1 MLDKI
6 KEIEFEANQKIE
18 KAKSSGSIE
27 EIRVEFLGKK
37 GKIVDV
43 LKNLKSVEESKRKE
57 VAMLANKLKVE
68 IESKIES
75 KKEKLKEKEYEDKI
89 NNVKK
94 VDLTL
99 PTDLNIGSLHPITI
113 VQKELEEIFQSMG
126 FTVEDGKTFDLTDP
140 WDNARWEAIRNCPM
154 IADFRGQRDA
164 KGNLIIDGDSKR
176 YGRAELYIE
185 RPGVE
190 VQKKISKRQ
199 KIHDAESYIFDDPKG
214 AEGRLKVA
222 RILGKHMSH
231 ASDSDI
237 KDYLLEIASRDPDK
251 IIKLYTG
258 EDLELRILFLE
269 ARDQGIIR
277 SVSGI
282 YTYGEGIS
290 LGGTI
295 DVAISWMRDPRNKK
309 LLESIKRD
317 TYPDLEVNNPKALE
331 KLNNEN
337 K

>member
-1 MLDKI
+1 M
-6 KEIEFEANQKIE
+6 
-18 KAKSSGSIE
+18 
-27 EIRVEFLGKK
+27 
-37 GKIVDV
+37 
-43 LKNLKSVEESKRKE
+43 EESKIVLRS
-57 VAMLANKLKVE
+57 VFGKVGMKYY
-68 IESKIES
+68 IQPCK
-75 KKEKLKEKEYEDKI
+75 DK
-89 NNVKK
+89 NGNWPECVKQVDSFGNMIVSDTERNSGKPFIK
-94 VDLTL
+94 VTE
-99 PTDLNIGSLHPITI
+99 TFI
-113 VQKELEEIFQSMG
+113 
-126 FTVEDGKTFDLTDP
+126 VEDGKTFDLTDP

-185 RPGVE
+185 RPGLE
-190 VQKKISKRQ
+190 VAKKVNKRQ
-199 KIHDAESYIFDDPKG
+199 KIHDAESYIFDDPRG

-258 EDLELRILFLE
+258 EDLELRTLFLD
-269 ARDQGIIR
+269 ARDKGVIR

-282 YTYGEGIS
+282 YVYGDGIS

-295 DVAISWMRDPRNKK
+295 DVVISWMRDPRNKK

-317 TYPDLEVNNPKALE
+317 TYPDLEVTNPEALK
-331 KLNNEN
+331 KLNKES

>member
-1 MLDKI
+1 M
-6 KEIEFEANQKIE
+6 
-18 KAKSSGSIE
+18 
-27 EIRVEFLGKK
+27 
-37 GKIVDV
+37 
-43 LKNLKSVEESKRKE
+43 EESKIVLRS
-57 VAMLANKLKVE
+57 VFGKVGMKYY
-68 IESKIES
+68 IQPSR
-75 KKEKLKEKEYEDKI
+75 DK
-89 NNVKK
+89 NGNWPECVKQVDSFGNMIVSDAERNSGKPFIK
-94 VDLTL
+94 VTE
-99 PTDLNIGSLHPITI
+99 TFTI
-113 VQKELEEIFQSMG
+113 
-126 FTVEDGKTFDLTDP
+126 EDGKTFDLTDP
-140 WDNARWEAIRNCPM
+140 WDQARWEAIKNCPM
-154 IADFRGQRDA
+154 IADFRGQRYA
-164 KGNLIIDGDSKR
+164 KGNLIIDGDAKR

-190 VQKKISKRQ
+190 TAKKVSKRQ

-258 EDLELRILFLE
+258 EDLELRTLFLD
-269 ARDQGIIR
+269 ARDKGVIR

-282 YTYGEGIS
+282 YVYGDGIS

-295 DVAISWMRDPRNKK
+295 DVVISWMRDPRNKK
-309 LLESIKRD
+309 MLESIKRD
-317 TYPDLEVNNPKALE
+317 TYPELEVTNPEALK
-331 KLNNEN
+331 KLNKES

>member
-1 MLDKI
+1 M
-6 KEIEFEANQKIE
+6 
-18 KAKSSGSIE
+18 
-27 EIRVEFLGKK
+27 
-37 GKIVDV
+37 
-43 LKNLKSVEESKRKE
+43 EESKIVLRS
-57 VAMLANKLKVE
+57 VFGKVGMKYY
-68 IESKIES
+68 IQPCR
-75 KKEKLKEKEYEDKI
+75 DK
-89 NNVKK
+89 NGNWPECVKQVDSFGNMIVSDAERNSGQPFIK
-94 VDLTL
+94 VTE
-99 PTDLNIGSLHPITI
+99 T
-113 VQKELEEIFQSMG
+113 

-140 WDNARWEAIRNCPM
+140 WDKARWEAIRNCPM

-258 EDLELRILFLE
+258 EDLELRTLFLD
-269 ARDQGIIR
+269 ARDKGVIR

-282 YTYGEGIS
+282 YVYGDGIS

-295 DVAISWMRDPRNKK
+295 DVVISWMRDPRNKK

-317 TYPDLEVNNPKALE
+317 TYPELEVTNPEALK
-331 KLNNEN
+331 KLNKES

>member
-1 MLDKI
+1 M
-6 KEIEFEANQKIE
+6 
-18 KAKSSGSIE
+18 
-27 EIRVEFLGKK
+27 
-37 GKIVDV
+37 
-43 LKNLKSVEESKRKE
+43 EESKIVLRR
-57 VAMLANKLKVE
+57 VFGKVGMKYY
-68 IESKIES
+68 IQPSR
-75 KKEKLKEKEYEDKI
+75 DK
-89 NNVKK
+89 NGNWPECVKQVDSFGNMIVSDAERNSGKPFIK
-94 VDLTL
+94 VTE
-99 PTDLNIGSLHPITI
+99 TFTI
-113 VQKELEEIFQSMG
+113 
-126 FTVEDGKTFDLTDP
+126 EDGKTFDLTDP
-140 WDNARWEAIRNCPM
+140 WDQARWEAIKNCPM

-164 KGNLIIDGDSKR
+164 KGNLIIDGDAKR

-190 VQKKISKRQ
+190 TAKKVSKRQ

-258 EDLELRILFLE
+258 EDLELRTLFLD
-269 ARDQGIIR
+269 ARDKGVIR

-282 YTYGEGIS
+282 YVYGDGIS

-295 DVAISWMRDPRNKK
+295 DVVISWMRDPRNKK
-309 LLESIKRD
+309 MLESIKRD
-317 TYPDLEVNNPKALE
+317 TYPELEVTNPEALK
-331 KLNNEN
+331 KLNKES

>member
-1 MLDKI
+1 MKYYIQPSRDKNGNWPECVKQVDSFGNMIVSDAERNSGKPFI
-6 KEIEFEANQKIE
+6 KVTETF
-18 KAKSSGSIE
+18 
-27 EIRVEFLGKK
+27 
-37 GKIVDV
+37 
-43 LKNLKSVEESKRKE
+43 
-57 VAMLANKLKVE
+57 
-68 IESKIES
+68 
-75 KKEKLKEKEYEDKI
+75 
-89 NNVKK
+89 
-94 VDLTL
+94 
-99 PTDLNIGSLHPITI
+99 TI
-113 VQKELEEIFQSMG
+113 
-126 FTVEDGKTFDLTDP
+126 EDGKTFDLTDP
-140 WDNARWEAIRNCPM
+140 WDQARWEAIKNCPM

-164 KGNLIIDGDSKR
+164 KGNLIIDGDAKR

-185 RPGVE
+185 RPGAE
-190 VQKKISKRQ
+190 TAKKVSKRQ

-258 EDLELRILFLE
+258 EDLELRTLFLD
-269 ARDQGIIR
+269 ARDKGVIR

-282 YTYGEGIS
+282 YVYGDGIS

-295 DVAISWMRDPRNKK
+295 DVVISWMRDPRNKK
-309 LLESIKRD
+309 MLESIKRD
-317 TYPDLEVNNPKALE
+317 TYPELEVTNPEALK
-331 KLNNEN
+331 KLNKES

>member
-1 MLDKI
+1 M
-6 KEIEFEANQKIE
+6 
-18 KAKSSGSIE
+18 
-27 EIRVEFLGKK
+27 
-37 GKIVDV
+37 
-43 LKNLKSVEESKRKE
+43 EESKIVLRS
-57 VAMLANKLKVE
+57 VFGKVGMKYY
-68 IESKIES
+68 IQPSR
-75 KKEKLKEKEYEDKI
+75 DK
-89 NNVKK
+89 NGNWPECVKQVDSFGNMIVSDAERNSGKPFIK
-94 VDLTL
+94 VTE
-99 PTDLNIGSLHPITI
+99 TFTI
-113 VQKELEEIFQSMG
+113 
-126 FTVEDGKTFDLTDP
+126 EDGKTFDLTDP
-140 WDNARWEAIRNCPM
+140 WDQARWEAIKNCPM

-164 KGNLIIDGDSKR
+164 KGNLIIDGDAKR

-190 VQKKISKRQ
+190 TAKKVSKRQ

-258 EDLELRILFLE
+258 EDLELRTLFLD
-269 ARDQGIIR
+269 ARDKGVIR

-282 YTYGEGIS
+282 YVYGDGIS

-295 DVAISWMRDPRNKK
+295 DVVISWMRDPRNKK

-317 TYPDLEVNNPKALE
+317 TYPDLEVSNPKALE
-331 KLNNEN
+331 KLNKEN

>member
-1 MLDKI
+1 M
-6 KEIEFEANQKIE
+6 
-18 KAKSSGSIE
+18 
-27 EIRVEFLGKK
+27 
-37 GKIVDV
+37 
-43 LKNLKSVEESKRKE
+43 EESKIVLRS
-57 VAMLANKLKVE
+57 VFGKVGMKYY
-68 IESKIES
+68 IQPSR
-75 KKEKLKEKEYEDKI
+75 DK
-89 NNVKK
+89 NGNWPECVKQVDSFGNMIVSDAERNSGKPFIK
-94 VDLTL
+94 VTE
-99 PTDLNIGSLHPITI
+99 TFTI
-113 VQKELEEIFQSMG
+113 
-126 FTVEDGKTFDLTDP
+126 EDGKTFDLTDP
-140 WDNARWEAIRNCPM
+140 WDQARWEAIKNCPM

-164 KGNLIIDGDSKR
+164 KGNLIIDGDAKR

-258 EDLELRILFLE
+258 EDLELRTLFLD
-269 ARDQGIIR
+269 ARDKGVIR

-282 YTYGEGIS
+282 YVYGDGIS

-295 DVAISWMRDPRNKK
+295 DVVISWMRDPRNKK
-309 LLESIKRD
+309 MLESIKRD
-317 TYPDLEVNNPKALE
+317 TYPELEVTNPEALK
-331 KLNNEN
+331 KLNKES

>member
-1 MLDKI
+1 M
-6 KEIEFEANQKIE
+6 
-18 KAKSSGSIE
+18 
-27 EIRVEFLGKK
+27 
-37 GKIVDV
+37 
-43 LKNLKSVEESKRKE
+43 EESKIVLRS
-57 VAMLANKLKVE
+57 VFGKVGMKYY
-68 IESKIES
+68 IQPCR
-75 KKEKLKEKEYEDKI
+75 DK
-89 NNVKK
+89 NGNWPECVKQVDSFGNMIVSDAERNSGKPFIK
-94 VDLTL
+94 VTE
-99 PTDLNIGSLHPITI
+99 T
-113 VQKELEEIFQSMG
+113 

-140 WDNARWEAIRNCPM
+140 WDKARWEAIRNCPM

-258 EDLELRILFLE
+258 EDLELRTLFLD
-269 ARDQGIIR
+269 ARDKGVIR

-282 YTYGEGIS
+282 YIYGDGIS

-295 DVAISWMRDPRNKK
+295 DVVISWMRDPRNKK

-317 TYPDLEVNNPKALE
+317 TYPDLEVSNPKALE
-331 KLNNEN
+331 KLNKEN
-337 K
+337 KE

>member
-1 MLDKI
+1 M
-6 KEIEFEANQKIE
+6 
-18 KAKSSGSIE
+18 
-27 EIRVEFLGKK
+27 
-37 GKIVDV
+37 
-43 LKNLKSVEESKRKE
+43 EESKIVLRS
-57 VAMLANKLKVE
+57 VFGKVGMKYY
-68 IESKIES
+68 IQPCR
-75 KKEKLKEKEYEDKI
+75 DK
-89 NNVKK
+89 NGNWPECVKQVDSFGNMIVSDAERNSGQPFIK
-94 VDLTL
+94 VTE
-99 PTDLNIGSLHPITI
+99 TFTI
-113 VQKELEEIFQSMG
+113 
-126 FTVEDGKTFDLTDP
+126 EDGKTFDLTDP
-140 WDNARWEAIRNCPM
+140 WDKARWEAIRNCPM

-199 KIHDAESYIFDDPKG
+199 KIHDAESYIFDDPNG

-258 EDLELRILFLE
+258 EDLELRTLFLD
-269 ARDQGIIR
+269 ARDKGVIR

-282 YTYGEGIS
+282 YVYGDGIS

-295 DVAISWMRDPRNKK
+295 DVVISWMRDPRNKK

-317 TYPDLEVNNPKALE
+317 TYPDLEVSNPKALE
-331 KLNNEN
+331 KLNKEN

>member
-1 MLDKI
+1 M
-6 KEIEFEANQKIE
+6 
-18 KAKSSGSIE
+18 
-27 EIRVEFLGKK
+27 
-37 GKIVDV
+37 
-43 LKNLKSVEESKRKE
+43 EESKIVLRS
-57 VAMLANKLKVE
+57 VFGKVGMKYY
-68 IESKIES
+68 IQPCT
-75 KKEKLKEKEYEDKI
+75 DK
-89 NNVKK
+89 NGNWPECVKQVDSFGNMIVSDAERNSGKPFIK
-94 VDLTL
+94 VTE
-99 PTDLNIGSLHPITI
+99 T
-113 VQKELEEIFQSMG
+113 

-140 WDNARWEAIRNCPM
+140 WDKARWEAIRNCPM

-258 EDLELRILFLE
+258 EDLELRTLFLD
-269 ARDQGIIR
+269 ARDKGVIR

-282 YTYGEGIS
+282 YVYGDVIS

-295 DVAISWMRDPRNKK
+295 DVVISWMRDPRNKK

-317 TYPDLEVNNPKALE
+317 TYPDLEVSNPKALE
-331 KLNNEN
+331 KLNKEN

>member
-1 MLDKI
+1 M
-6 KEIEFEANQKIE
+6 
-18 KAKSSGSIE
+18 
-27 EIRVEFLGKK
+27 
-37 GKIVDV
+37 
-43 LKNLKSVEESKRKE
+43 EESKIVLRS
-57 VAMLANKLKVE
+57 VFGKVGMKYY
-68 IESKIES
+68 IQPCK
-75 KKEKLKEKEYEDKI
+75 DK
-89 NNVKK
+89 NGNWPECVKQVDSFGNMIVSDTERNSGKPFIK
-94 VDLTL
+94 VTE
-99 PTDLNIGSLHPITI
+99 T
-113 VQKELEEIFQSMG
+113 

-185 RPGVE
+185 RPGLE
-190 VQKKISKRQ
+190 VAKKVNKRQ
-199 KIHDAESYIFDDPKG
+199 KIHDAESYIFDDPRG

-258 EDLELRILFLE
+258 EDLELRTLFLD
-269 ARDQGIIR
+269 ARDKGVIR

-282 YTYGEGIS
+282 YVYGDGIS

-295 DVAISWMRDPRNKK
+295 DVVISWMRDPRNKK

-317 TYPDLEVNNPKALE
+317 TYPDLEVTNPEALK
-331 KLNNEN
+331 KLNKES

>member
-1 MLDKI
+1 M
-6 KEIEFEANQKIE
+6 
-18 KAKSSGSIE
+18 
-27 EIRVEFLGKK
+27 
-37 GKIVDV
+37 
-43 LKNLKSVEESKRKE
+43 EESKIVLRS
-57 VAMLANKLKVE
+57 VFGKVGMKYY
-68 IESKIES
+68 IQPCR
-75 KKEKLKEKEYEDKI
+75 DK
-89 NNVKK
+89 NGNWPECVKQVDSFGNMIVSDAERNSGQPFIK
-94 VDLTL
+94 VTE
-99 PTDLNIGSLHPITI
+99 T
-113 VQKELEEIFQSMG
+113 

-140 WDNARWEAIRNCPM
+140 WDKARWEAIRNCPM

-199 KIHDAESYIFDDPKG
+199 KIHDAESYIFDDPNG

-258 EDLELRILFLE
+258 EDLELRTLFLD
-269 ARDQGIIR
+269 ARDKGVIR

-282 YTYGEGIS
+282 YVYGDGIS

-295 DVAISWMRDPRNKK
+295 DVVISWMRDPRNKK

-317 TYPDLEVNNPKALE
+317 TYPELEVTNPEALK
-331 KLNNEN
+331 KLNKES

>member
-1 MLDKI
+1 M
-6 KEIEFEANQKIE
+6 
-18 KAKSSGSIE
+18 
-27 EIRVEFLGKK
+27 
-37 GKIVDV
+37 
-43 LKNLKSVEESKRKE
+43 EESKIVLRS
-57 VAMLANKLKVE
+57 VFGKVGMKYY
-68 IESKIES
+68 IQPCR
-75 KKEKLKEKEYEDKI
+75 DK
-89 NNVKK
+89 NGNWPECVKQVDSFGNMIVSDAERNSGQPFIK
-94 VDLTL
+94 VTE
-99 PTDLNIGSLHPITI
+99 TFTI
-113 VQKELEEIFQSMG
+113 
-126 FTVEDGKTFDLTDP
+126 EDGKTFDLTDP
-140 WDNARWEAIRNCPM
+140 WDKARWEAIRNCPM

-199 KIHDAESYIFDDPKG
+199 KIHDAESYIFDDPNG

-258 EDLELRILFLE
+258 EDLELRTLFLD
-269 ARDQGIIR
+269 ARDKGVIR

-282 YTYGEGIS
+282 YVYGDGIS

-295 DVAISWMRDPRNKK
+295 DVVISWMRDPRNKK

-317 TYPDLEVNNPKALE
+317 TYPDLEVSNPKALE

>member
-1 MLDKI
+1 M
-6 KEIEFEANQKIE
+6 
-18 KAKSSGSIE
+18 
-27 EIRVEFLGKK
+27 
-37 GKIVDV
+37 
-43 LKNLKSVEESKRKE
+43 EESKIVLRS
-57 VAMLANKLKVE
+57 VFGKVGMKYY
-68 IESKIES
+68 IQPCK
-75 KKEKLKEKEYEDKI
+75 DK
-89 NNVKK
+89 NGNWPECVKQVDSFGNMIVSDAERNSGKPFIK
-94 VDLTL
+94 VTE
-99 PTDLNIGSLHPITI
+99 T
-113 VQKELEEIFQSMG
+113 

-140 WDNARWEAIRNCPM
+140 WDKARWEAIRNCPM

-258 EDLELRILFLE
+258 EDLELRTLFLD
-269 ARDQGIIR
+269 ARDKGVIR

-282 YTYGEGIS
+282 YVYGDGIS

-295 DVAISWMRDPRNKK
+295 DVVISWMRDPRNKK

-317 TYPDLEVNNPKALE
+317 TYPDLEVSNPKALE
-331 KLNNEN
+331 KLNKEN

>member
-1 MLDKI
+1 M
-6 KEIEFEANQKIE
+6 
-18 KAKSSGSIE
+18 
-27 EIRVEFLGKK
+27 
-37 GKIVDV
+37 
-43 LKNLKSVEESKRKE
+43 EESKIVLRS
-57 VAMLANKLKVE
+57 VFGKVGMKYY
-68 IESKIES
+68 IQPSR
-75 KKEKLKEKEYEDKI
+75 DK
-89 NNVKK
+89 NGNWPECVKQVDSFGNMIVSDAERNSGKPFIK
-94 VDLTL
+94 VTE
-99 PTDLNIGSLHPITI
+99 TFTI
-113 VQKELEEIFQSMG
+113 
-126 FTVEDGKTFDLTDP
+126 EDGKTFDLTDP
-140 WDNARWEAIRNCPM
+140 WDQARWEAIKNCPM

-164 KGNLIIDGDSKR
+164 KGNLIIDGDAKR

-190 VQKKISKRQ
+190 TAKKVSKRQ

-258 EDLELRILFLE
+258 EDLELRTLFLD
-269 ARDQGIIR
+269 ARDKGVIR

-282 YTYGEGIS
+282 YVYGDGIS

-295 DVAISWMRDPRNKK
+295 DVVISWMRDPRNKK
-309 LLESIKRD
+309 MLESIKRD
-317 TYPDLEVNNPKALE
+317 TYPELEVTNPEALK
-331 KLNNEN
+331 KLNKEN

>member
-1 MLDKI
+1 M
-6 KEIEFEANQKIE
+6 A
-18 KAKSSGSIE
+18 
-27 EIRVEFLGKK
+27 
-37 GKIVDV
+37 
-43 LKNLKSVEESKRKE
+43 
-57 VAMLANKLKVE
+57 
-68 IESKIES
+68 ESKIVLRS
-75 KKEKLKEKEYEDKI
+75 VFGKVGMKYYIQPSRDK
-89 NNVKK
+89 NGNWPECVKQVDSFGNMIVSDAERNSGKPFIK
-94 VDLTL
+94 VTE
-99 PTDLNIGSLHPITI
+99 TFTI
-113 VQKELEEIFQSMG
+113 
-126 FTVEDGKTFDLTDP
+126 EDGKTFDLTDP
-140 WDNARWEAIRNCPM
+140 WDQARWEAIKNCPM

-164 KGNLIIDGDSKR
+164 KGNLIIDGDAKR

-190 VQKKISKRQ
+190 TAKKVSKRQ

-258 EDLELRILFLE
+258 EDLELRTLFLD
-269 ARDQGIIR
+269 ARDKGVIR

-282 YTYGEGIS
+282 YVYGDGIS

-295 DVAISWMRDPRNKK
+295 DVVISWMRDPRNKK
-309 LLESIKRD
+309 MLESIKRD
-317 TYPDLEVNNPKALE
+317 TYPELEVTNPEALK
-331 KLNNEN
+331 KLNKES

>member
-1 MLDKI
+1 M
-6 KEIEFEANQKIE
+6 
-18 KAKSSGSIE
+18 
-27 EIRVEFLGKK
+27 
-37 GKIVDV
+37 
-43 LKNLKSVEESKRKE
+43 EESKIVLRS
-57 VAMLANKLKVE
+57 VFGKVGMKYY
-68 IESKIES
+68 IQPCR
-75 KKEKLKEKEYEDKI
+75 DK
-89 NNVKK
+89 NGNWPECVKQVDSFGNMIVSDAERNSGKPFIK
-94 VDLTL
+94 VTE
-99 PTDLNIGSLHPITI
+99 TFTI
-113 VQKELEEIFQSMG
+113 
-126 FTVEDGKTFDLTDP
+126 EDGKTFDLTDP

-199 KIHDAESYIFDDPKG
+199 KIHDAESYIFDDPNG

-237 KDYLLEIASRDPDK
+237 KDYLLEIASRDPEK

-258 EDLELRILFLE
+258 EDLELRTLFLD
-269 ARDQGIIR
+269 ARDKGVIR

-282 YTYGEGIS
+282 YVYGDGIS

-295 DVAISWMRDPRNKK
+295 DVVISWMRDPRNKK

-317 TYPDLEVNNPKALE
+317 TYPDLEVSNPKALE
-331 KLNNEN
+331 KLNKEN

>member
-1 MLDKI
+1 M
-6 KEIEFEANQKIE
+6 
-18 KAKSSGSIE
+18 
-27 EIRVEFLGKK
+27 
-37 GKIVDV
+37 
-43 LKNLKSVEESKRKE
+43 EESKIVLRS
-57 VAMLANKLKVE
+57 VFGKVGMKYY
-68 IESKIES
+68 IQPCR
-75 KKEKLKEKEYEDKI
+75 DK
-89 NNVKK
+89 NGNWPECVKQVDSFGNMIVSDPERNSGKPFIK
-94 VDLTL
+94 VTE
-99 PTDLNIGSLHPITI
+99 T
-113 VQKELEEIFQSMG
+113 

-140 WDNARWEAIRNCPM
+140 WDKARWEAIRNCPM

-199 KIHDAESYIFDDPKG
+199 KIHDAESYIFDDPNG

-237 KDYLLEIASRDPDK
+237 KDYLLEIASRDPEK

-258 EDLELRILFLE
+258 EDLELRTLFLD
-269 ARDQGIIR
+269 ARDKGVIR

-282 YTYGEGIS
+282 YVYGDGIS

-295 DVAISWMRDPRNKK
+295 DVVISWMRDPRNKK

-317 TYPDLEVNNPKALE
+317 TYPDLEVSNPKALE
-331 KLNNEN
+331 KLNKEN

>member
-1 MLDKI
+1 M
-6 KEIEFEANQKIE
+6 
-18 KAKSSGSIE
+18 
-27 EIRVEFLGKK
+27 
-37 GKIVDV
+37 
-43 LKNLKSVEESKRKE
+43 EESKIVLRS
-57 VAMLANKLKVE
+57 VFGKVGMKYY
-68 IESKIES
+68 IQPSR
-75 KKEKLKEKEYEDKI
+75 DK
-89 NNVKK
+89 NGNWPECVKQVDSFGNMIVSDAERNSGKPFIK
-94 VDLTL
+94 VTE
-99 PTDLNIGSLHPITI
+99 TFTI
-113 VQKELEEIFQSMG
+113 
-126 FTVEDGKTFDLTDP
+126 EDGKTFDLTDP
-140 WDNARWEAIRNCPM
+140 WDQARWGAIKNCPM

-164 KGNLIIDGDSKR
+164 KGNLIIDGDAKR

-190 VQKKISKRQ
+190 TAKKVSKRQ

-258 EDLELRILFLE
+258 EDLELRTLFLD
-269 ARDQGIIR
+269 ARDKGVIR

-282 YTYGEGIS
+282 YVYGDGIS

-295 DVAISWMRDPRNKK
+295 DVVISWMRDPRNKK
-309 LLESIKRD
+309 MLESIKRD
-317 TYPDLEVNNPKALE
+317 TYPELEVTNPEALK
-331 KLNNEN
+331 KLNKES

>member
-1 MLDKI
+1 M
-6 KEIEFEANQKIE
+6 
-18 KAKSSGSIE
+18 
-27 EIRVEFLGKK
+27 
-37 GKIVDV
+37 
-43 LKNLKSVEESKRKE
+43 EESKIVLRS
-57 VAMLANKLKVE
+57 VFGKVGMKYY
-68 IESKIES
+68 IQPCR
-75 KKEKLKEKEYEDKI
+75 DK
-89 NNVKK
+89 NGNWPECVKQVDSFGNMIVSDAERNSGQPFIK
-94 VDLTL
+94 VTE
-99 PTDLNIGSLHPITI
+99 TFTI
-113 VQKELEEIFQSMG
+113 
-126 FTVEDGKTFDLTDP
+126 EDGKTFDLTDP
-140 WDNARWEAIRNCPM
+140 WDKARWEAIRNCPM

-199 KIHDAESYIFDDPKG
+199 KIHDAESYIFDDPNG

-237 KDYLLEIASRDPDK
+237 KDYLLEIASRDPEK

-258 EDLELRILFLE
+258 EDLELRTLFLD
-269 ARDQGIIR
+269 ARDKGVIR

-282 YTYGEGIS
+282 YVYGDGIS

-295 DVAISWMRDPRNKK
+295 DVVISWMRDPRNKK

-317 TYPDLEVNNPKALE
+317 TYPDLEVSNPKALE
-331 KLNNEN
+331 KLNKEN

>member
-1 MLDKI
+1 M
-6 KEIEFEANQKIE
+6 
-18 KAKSSGSIE
+18 
-27 EIRVEFLGKK
+27 
-37 GKIVDV
+37 
-43 LKNLKSVEESKRKE
+43 EESKIVLRS
-57 VAMLANKLKVE
+57 VFGKVGMKYY
-68 IESKIES
+68 IQPCR
-75 KKEKLKEKEYEDKI
+75 DKNGNWPECGKQVDSFGNMI
-89 NNVKK
+89 VSDAERNSGQPFIK
-94 VDLTL
+94 VTE
-99 PTDLNIGSLHPITI
+99 T
-113 VQKELEEIFQSMG
+113 

-140 WDNARWEAIRNCPM
+140 WDKARWEAIRNCPM

-222 RILGKHMSH
+222 RILGKRMSH

-258 EDLELRILFLE
+258 EDLELRTLFLD
-269 ARDQGIIR
+269 ARDKGVIR

-282 YTYGEGIS
+282 YVYGDGIS

-295 DVAISWMRDPRNKK
+295 DVVISWMRDPRNKK
-309 LLESIKRD
+309 MLESIKRD
-317 TYPDLEVNNPKALE
+317 TYPELEVTNPEALK
-331 KLNNEN
+331 KLNKES

>member
-1 MLDKI
+1 M
-6 KEIEFEANQKIE
+6 
-18 KAKSSGSIE
+18 
-27 EIRVEFLGKK
+27 
-37 GKIVDV
+37 
-43 LKNLKSVEESKRKE
+43 EESKIVLRS
-57 VAMLANKLKVE
+57 VFGKVGMKYY
-68 IESKIES
+68 IQPSR
-75 KKEKLKEKEYEDKI
+75 DKTG
-89 NNVKK
+89 NWPECVKQVDSFGNMIVSDAERNSGKPFIK
-94 VDLTL
+94 VTE
-99 PTDLNIGSLHPITI
+99 TFTI
-113 VQKELEEIFQSMG
+113 
-126 FTVEDGKTFDLTDP
+126 EDGKTFDLTDP
-140 WDNARWEAIRNCPM
+140 WDQARWEAIKNCPM

-164 KGNLIIDGDSKR
+164 KGNLIIDGDAKR

-190 VQKKISKRQ
+190 TAKKVSKRQ

-258 EDLELRILFLE
+258 EDLELRTLFLD
-269 ARDQGIIR
+269 ARDKGVIR

-282 YTYGEGIS
+282 YVYGDGIS

-295 DVAISWMRDPRNKK
+295 DVVISWMRDPRNKK
-309 LLESIKRD
+309 MLESIKRD
-317 TYPDLEVNNPKALE
+317 TYPELEVTNPEALK
-331 KLNNEN
+331 KLNKES

>member
-1 MLDKI
+1 M
-6 KEIEFEANQKIE
+6 
-18 KAKSSGSIE
+18 
-27 EIRVEFLGKK
+27 
-37 GKIVDV
+37 
-43 LKNLKSVEESKRKE
+43 EESKIVLRS
-57 VAMLANKLKVE
+57 VFGKVGMKYY
-68 IESKIES
+68 IQPCR
-75 KKEKLKEKEYEDKI
+75 DK
-89 NNVKK
+89 NGNWPECVKQVDSFGNMIVSDAERNSGKPFIK
-94 VDLTL
+94 VTE
-99 PTDLNIGSLHPITI
+99 T
-113 VQKELEEIFQSMG
+113 

-140 WDNARWEAIRNCPM
+140 WDKARWEAIRNCPM

-199 KIHDAESYIFDDPKG
+199 KIHDAESYIFDDPNG

-258 EDLELRILFLE
+258 EDLELRTLFLD
-269 ARDQGIIR
+269 ARDKGVIR

-282 YTYGEGIS
+282 YVYGDGIS

-295 DVAISWMRDPRNKK
+295 DVVISWMRDPRNKK
-309 LLESIKRD
+309 MLESIKRD
-317 TYPDLEVNNPKALE
+317 TYDLEVSNPKALE
-331 KLNNEN
+331 KLNKEN

>member
-1 MLDKI
+1 M
-6 KEIEFEANQKIE
+6 
-18 KAKSSGSIE
+18 
-27 EIRVEFLGKK
+27 
-37 GKIVDV
+37 
-43 LKNLKSVEESKRKE
+43 EESKIVLRS
-57 VAMLANKLKVE
+57 VFGKVGMKYY
-68 IESKIES
+68 IQPSR
-75 KKEKLKEKEYEDKI
+75 DK
-89 NNVKK
+89 NGNWPECVKQVDSFGNMIVSDAERNSGKPFIK
-94 VDLTL
+94 VTE
-99 PTDLNIGSLHPITI
+99 TFTI
-113 VQKELEEIFQSMG
+113 
-126 FTVEDGKTFDLTDP
+126 EDGKTFDLTDP
-140 WDNARWEAIRNCPM
+140 WDQARWEAIKNCPM

-164 KGNLIIDGDSKR
+164 KGNLIIDGDAKR

-190 VQKKISKRQ
+190 TAKKVSKRQ

-258 EDLELRILFLE
+258 EDLELRTLFLD
-269 ARDQGIIR
+269 ARDKGVIR

-282 YTYGEGIS
+282 YVYGDGIS

-295 DVAISWMRDPRNKK
+295 DVVISWMRDPRNKK
-309 LLESIKRD
+309 MLESIKRD
-317 TYPDLEVNNPKALE
+317 TYPELEVTNSEALK
-331 KLNNEN
+331 KLNKES

>member
-1 MLDKI
+1 M
-6 KEIEFEANQKIE
+6 
-18 KAKSSGSIE
+18 
-27 EIRVEFLGKK
+27 
-37 GKIVDV
+37 
-43 LKNLKSVEESKRKE
+43 EESKIVLRS
-57 VAMLANKLKVE
+57 VFGKVGMKYY
-68 IESKIES
+68 IQPSR
-75 KKEKLKEKEYEDKI
+75 DK
-89 NNVKK
+89 NGNWPECVKQVDSFGNMIVSDAERNSGKPFIK
-94 VDLTL
+94 VTE
-99 PTDLNIGSLHPITI
+99 TFTI
-113 VQKELEEIFQSMG
+113 
-126 FTVEDGKTFDLTDP
+126 EDGKTFDLTDP
-140 WDNARWEAIRNCPM
+140 WDQARWEAIKNCPM

-164 KGNLIIDGDSKR
+164 KGNLIIDGDAKR

-190 VQKKISKRQ
+190 TAKKVSKRQ

-258 EDLELRILFLE
+258 EDLELRTLFLD
-269 ARDQGIIR
+269 ARDKGVIR

-282 YTYGEGIS
+282 YVYGDGIS

-295 DVAISWMRDPRNKK
+295 DVVISWMRDPRNKK
-309 LLESIKRD
+309 MLESIKRD
-317 TYPDLEVNNPKALE
+317 TYPELEVTNPEALN
-331 KLNNEN
+331 KLNKES

>member
-1 MLDKI
+1 M
-6 KEIEFEANQKIE
+6 
-18 KAKSSGSIE
+18 
-27 EIRVEFLGKK
+27 
-37 GKIVDV
+37 
-43 LKNLKSVEESKRKE
+43 EESKIVLRS
-57 VAMLANKLKVE
+57 VFGKVGMKYY
-68 IESKIES
+68 IQPCR
-75 KKEKLKEKEYEDKI
+75 DK
-89 NNVKK
+89 NGNWPECVKQVDSFGNMIVSDAERNSGKPFIK
-94 VDLTL
+94 VTE
-99 PTDLNIGSLHPITI
+99 T
-113 VQKELEEIFQSMG
+113 

-140 WDNARWEAIRNCPM
+140 WDKARWEAIRNCPM

-258 EDLELRILFLE
+258 EDLELRTLFLD
-269 ARDQGIIR
+269 ARDKGVIR

-282 YTYGEGIS
+282 YVYCDGIS

-295 DVAISWMRDPRNKK
+295 DVVISWMRDPRNKK

-317 TYPDLEVNNPKALE
+317 TYPDLEVSNPKALE

>member
-1 MLDKI
+1 M
-6 KEIEFEANQKIE
+6 
-18 KAKSSGSIE
+18 
-27 EIRVEFLGKK
+27 
-37 GKIVDV
+37 
-43 LKNLKSVEESKRKE
+43 EESKIVLRS
-57 VAMLANKLKVE
+57 VFGKVGMKYY
-68 IESKIES
+68 IQPSR
-75 KKEKLKEKEYEDKI
+75 DK
-89 NNVKK
+89 NGNWPECVKQVDSFGNMIVSDAERNSGKPFIK
-94 VDLTL
+94 VTE
-99 PTDLNIGSLHPITI
+99 TFTI
-113 VQKELEEIFQSMG
+113 
-126 FTVEDGKTFDLTDP
+126 EDGKTFDLTDP
-140 WDNARWEAIRNCPM
+140 WDQARWEAIKNCPM

-164 KGNLIIDGDSKR
+164 KGNLIIDGDAKR

-190 VQKKISKRQ
+190 TAKKVSKRQ

-231 ASDSDI
+231 TSDSDI

-258 EDLELRILFLE
+258 EDLELRTLFLD
-269 ARDQGIIR
+269 ARDKGVIR

-282 YTYGEGIS
+282 YVYGDGIS

-295 DVAISWMRDPRNKK
+295 DVVISWMRDPRNKK
-309 LLESIKRD
+309 MLESIKRD
-317 TYPDLEVNNPKALE
+317 TYPELEVTNPEALK
-331 KLNNEN
+331 KLNKEN

>member
-1 MLDKI
+1 M
-6 KEIEFEANQKIE
+6 
-18 KAKSSGSIE
+18 
-27 EIRVEFLGKK
+27 
-37 GKIVDV
+37 
-43 LKNLKSVEESKRKE
+43 EESKIVLRS
-57 VAMLANKLKVE
+57 VFGKVGMKYY
-68 IESKIES
+68 IQPCR
-75 KKEKLKEKEYEDKI
+75 DK
-89 NNVKK
+89 NGNWPECVKQVDSFGNMIVSDAERNSGQPFIK
-94 VDLTL
+94 VTE
-99 PTDLNIGSLHPITI
+99 T
-113 VQKELEEIFQSMG
+113 

-140 WDNARWEAIRNCPM
+140 WDKARWEAIRNCPM

-190 VQKKISKRQ
+190 VQKKVSKRQ
-199 KIHDAESYIFDDPKG
+199 KIHDAESYIFDDPRG

-237 KDYLLEIASRDPDK
+237 KDYLLEIASRDPEK

-258 EDLELRILFLE
+258 EDLELRTLFLD
-269 ARDQGIIR
+269 ARDKGVIR

-282 YTYGEGIS
+282 YVYGDGIS

-295 DVAISWMRDPRNKK
+295 DVVISWMRDPRNKK

-317 TYPDLEVNNPKALE
+317 TYPDLEVSNPKALE

>member
-1 MLDKI
+1 M
-6 KEIEFEANQKIE
+6 
-18 KAKSSGSIE
+18 
-27 EIRVEFLGKK
+27 
-37 GKIVDV
+37 
-43 LKNLKSVEESKRKE
+43 EESKIVLRS
-57 VAMLANKLKVE
+57 VFGKVGMKYY
-68 IESKIES
+68 IQPCI
-75 KKEKLKEKEYEDKI
+75 DK
-89 NNVKK
+89 NGNWPECVKQVDSFGNMIVSDAERNSGKPFIK
-94 VDLTL
+94 VTE
-99 PTDLNIGSLHPITI
+99 T
-113 VQKELEEIFQSMG
+113 

-140 WDNARWEAIRNCPM
+140 WDKARWEAIRNCPM

-258 EDLELRILFLE
+258 EDLELRTLFLD
-269 ARDQGIIR
+269 ARDKGVIR

-282 YTYGEGIS
+282 YVYGDGIS

-295 DVAISWMRDPRNKK
+295 DVVISWMRDPRNKK

-317 TYPDLEVNNPKALE
+317 TYPELEVTNPEALK
-331 KLNNEN
+331 KLNKESE
-337 K
+337 

>member
-1 MLDKI
+1 M
-6 KEIEFEANQKIE
+6 
-18 KAKSSGSIE
+18 
-27 EIRVEFLGKK
+27 
-37 GKIVDV
+37 
-43 LKNLKSVEESKRKE
+43 EESKIVLRS
-57 VAMLANKLKVE
+57 VFGKVGMKYY
-68 IESKIES
+68 IQPCR
-75 KKEKLKEKEYEDKI
+75 DK
-89 NNVKK
+89 NGNWPECVKQVDSFGNMIVSDAERNSGKPFIK
-94 VDLTL
+94 VTE
-99 PTDLNIGSLHPITI
+99 T
-113 VQKELEEIFQSMG
+113 

-214 AEGRLKVA
+214 AEGRLKIA

-237 KDYLLEIASRDPDK
+237 KDYLLEIASRDPEK

-258 EDLELRILFLE
+258 EDLELRTLFLD
-269 ARDQGIIR
+269 ARDKGVIR

-282 YTYGEGIS
+282 YVYGDGIS

-295 DVAISWMRDPRNKK
+295 DVVISWMRDPRNKK
-309 LLESIKRD
+309 ILESIKRD
-317 TYPDLEVNNPKALE
+317 TYPDLEVSNPKALE
-331 KLNNEN
+331 KLNKEN

>member
-1 MLDKI
+1 M
-6 KEIEFEANQKIE
+6 
-18 KAKSSGSIE
+18 
-27 EIRVEFLGKK
+27 
-37 GKIVDV
+37 
-43 LKNLKSVEESKRKE
+43 EESKIVLRS
-57 VAMLANKLKVE
+57 VFGKVGMKYY
-68 IESKIES
+68 IQPSR
-75 KKEKLKEKEYEDKI
+75 DK
-89 NNVKK
+89 NGNWPECVKQVDSFGNMIVSDAERNSGKPFIK
-94 VDLTL
+94 VTE
-99 PTDLNIGSLHPITI
+99 TFTI
-113 VQKELEEIFQSMG
+113 
-126 FTVEDGKTFDLTDP
+126 EDGKTFDLTDP
-140 WDNARWEAIRNCPM
+140 WDQARWEAIKNCPM

-164 KGNLIIDGDSKR
+164 KGNLIIDGDAKR

-190 VQKKISKRQ
+190 TAKKVSKRQ

-258 EDLELRILFLE
+258 EDLELRTLFLD
-269 ARDQGIIR
+269 ARDKGVIR

-282 YTYGEGIS
+282 YVYGDGIS

-295 DVAISWMRDPRNKK
+295 DVVISWMRDPRNKK
-309 LLESIKRD
+309 MLESIKRD
-317 TYPDLEVNNPKALE
+317 TYDLEVSNPKALE

>member
-1 MLDKI
+1 M
-6 KEIEFEANQKIE
+6 
-18 KAKSSGSIE
+18 
-27 EIRVEFLGKK
+27 
-37 GKIVDV
+37 
-43 LKNLKSVEESKRKE
+43 EESKIVLRS
-57 VAMLANKLKVE
+57 VFGKVGMKYY
-68 IESKIES
+68 IQPSR
-75 KKEKLKEKEYEDKI
+75 DK
-89 NNVKK
+89 NGNWPECVKQVDSFGNMIVSDAERNSGKPFIK
-94 VDLTL
+94 VTE
-99 PTDLNIGSLHPITI
+99 TFTIG
-113 VQKELEEIFQSMG
+113 
-126 FTVEDGKTFDLTDP
+126 DGKTFDLTDP
-140 WDNARWEAIRNCPM
+140 WDQARWEAIKNCPM

-164 KGNLIIDGDSKR
+164 KGNLIIDGDAKR

-190 VQKKISKRQ
+190 TAKKVSKRQ

-258 EDLELRILFLE
+258 EDLELRTLFLD
-269 ARDQGIIR
+269 ARDKGVIR

-282 YTYGEGIS
+282 YVYGDGIS

-295 DVAISWMRDPRNKK
+295 DVVISWMRDPRNKK
-309 LLESIKRD
+309 MLESIKRD
-317 TYPDLEVNNPKALE
+317 TYPELEVTNPEALK
-331 KLNNEN
+331 KLNKES

>member
-1 MLDKI
+1 M
-6 KEIEFEANQKIE
+6 
-18 KAKSSGSIE
+18 
-27 EIRVEFLGKK
+27 
-37 GKIVDV
+37 
-43 LKNLKSVEESKRKE
+43 EESKIVLRS
-57 VAMLANKLKVE
+57 VFGKVGMKYY
-68 IESKIES
+68 IQPCR
-75 KKEKLKEKEYEDKI
+75 DK
-89 NNVKK
+89 NGNWPECVKQVDSFGNMIVSDAERNSGKPFIK
-94 VDLTL
+94 VTE
-99 PTDLNIGSLHPITI
+99 T
-113 VQKELEEIFQSMG
+113 

-140 WDNARWEAIRNCPM
+140 WDKARWEAIRNCPM

-251 IIKLYTG
+251 IIKIYTG
-258 EDLELRILFLE
+258 EDLELRTLFLD
-269 ARDQGIIR
+269 ARDKGVIR

-282 YTYGEGIS
+282 YVYGDGIS

-295 DVAISWMRDPRNKK
+295 DVVISWMRDPRNKK

-317 TYPDLEVNNPKALE
+317 TYPDLEVSNPKALE

>member
-1 MLDKI
+1 M
-6 KEIEFEANQKIE
+6 
-18 KAKSSGSIE
+18 
-27 EIRVEFLGKK
+27 
-37 GKIVDV
+37 
-43 LKNLKSVEESKRKE
+43 EESKIVLRS
-57 VAMLANKLKVE
+57 VFGKVGMKYY
-68 IESKIES
+68 IQPSR
-75 KKEKLKEKEYEDKI
+75 DK
-89 NNVKK
+89 NGNWPECVKQVDSFGNMIVSDAERNSGKPFIK
-94 VDLTL
+94 VTE
-99 PTDLNIGSLHPITI
+99 TFTI
-113 VQKELEEIFQSMG
+113 
-126 FTVEDGKTFDLTDP
+126 EDGKTFDLTDP
-140 WDNARWEAIRNCPM
+140 WDQARWEAIKNCPM

-164 KGNLIIDGDSKR
+164 KGNLIIDGDAKR
-176 YGRAELYIE
+176 YGRAELYID

-190 VQKKISKRQ
+190 TAKKVSKRQ

-258 EDLELRILFLE
+258 EDLELRTLFLD
-269 ARDQGIIR
+269 ARDKGVIR

-282 YTYGEGIS
+282 YVYGDGIS

-295 DVAISWMRDPRNKK
+295 DVVISWMRDPRNKK
-309 LLESIKRD
+309 MLESIKRD
-317 TYPDLEVNNPKALE
+317 TYPELEVTNPEALK
-331 KLNNEN
+331 KLNKES

>member
-1 MLDKI
+1 M
-6 KEIEFEANQKIE
+6 
-18 KAKSSGSIE
+18 
-27 EIRVEFLGKK
+27 
-37 GKIVDV
+37 
-43 LKNLKSVEESKRKE
+43 EESKIVLRS
-57 VAMLANKLKVE
+57 VFGKVGMKYY
-68 IESKIES
+68 IQPSR
-75 KKEKLKEKEYEDKI
+75 DK
-89 NNVKK
+89 NGNWPECVKQVDSFGNMIVSDAERNSGKPFIK
-94 VDLTL
+94 VTE
-99 PTDLNIGSLHPITI
+99 TFTI
-113 VQKELEEIFQSMG
+113 
-126 FTVEDGKTFDLTDP
+126 EDGKTFDLTDP
-140 WDNARWEAIRNCPM
+140 WDQARWEAIKNCPM

-164 KGNLIIDGDSKR
+164 KGNLIIDGDAKR

-190 VQKKISKRQ
+190 TAKKVSKRQ

-231 ASDSDI
+231 TSDSDI

-258 EDLELRILFLE
+258 EDLELRTLFLD
-269 ARDQGIIR
+269 ARDKGVIR

-282 YTYGEGIS
+282 YVYGDGIS

-295 DVAISWMRDPRNKK
+295 DVVISWMRDPRNKK
-309 LLESIKRD
+309 MLESIKRD
-317 TYPDLEVNNPKALE
+317 TYPELEVTNPEALK
-331 KLNNEN
+331 KLNKES

>member
-1 MLDKI
+1 M
-6 KEIEFEANQKIE
+6 
-18 KAKSSGSIE
+18 
-27 EIRVEFLGKK
+27 
-37 GKIVDV
+37 
-43 LKNLKSVEESKRKE
+43 EESKIVLRS
-57 VAMLANKLKVE
+57 VFGKVGMKYY
-68 IESKIES
+68 IQPSR
-75 KKEKLKEKEYEDKI
+75 DK
-89 NNVKK
+89 NVNWPECVKQVDSFGNMIVSDAERNSGKPFIK
-94 VDLTL
+94 VTE
-99 PTDLNIGSLHPITI
+99 TFTI
-113 VQKELEEIFQSMG
+113 
-126 FTVEDGKTFDLTDP
+126 EDGKTFDLTDP
-140 WDNARWEAIRNCPM
+140 WDQARWEAIKNCPM

-164 KGNLIIDGDSKR
+164 KGNLIIDGDAKR

-190 VQKKISKRQ
+190 TAKKVSKRQ

-258 EDLELRILFLE
+258 EDLELRTLFLD
-269 ARDQGIIR
+269 ARDKGVIR

-282 YTYGEGIS
+282 YVYGDGIS

-295 DVAISWMRDPRNKK
+295 DVVISWMRDPRNKK
-309 LLESIKRD
+309 MLESIKRD
-317 TYPDLEVNNPKALE
+317 TYPELEVTNPEALK
-331 KLNNEN
+331 KLNKES

>member
-1 MLDKI
+1 M
-6 KEIEFEANQKIE
+6 
-18 KAKSSGSIE
+18 
-27 EIRVEFLGKK
+27 
-37 GKIVDV
+37 
-43 LKNLKSVEESKRKE
+43 EESKIVLRS
-57 VAMLANKLKVE
+57 VFGKVGMKYY
-68 IESKIES
+68 IQPSR
-75 KKEKLKEKEYEDKI
+75 DK
-89 NNVKK
+89 NGNWPECVKQVDSFGNMIVSDAERNSGKPFIK
-94 VDLTL
+94 VTE
-99 PTDLNIGSLHPITI
+99 TFTI
-113 VQKELEEIFQSMG
+113 
-126 FTVEDGKTFDLTDP
+126 EDGKTFDLTDP
-140 WDNARWEAIRNCPM
+140 WDQARWEAIKNCPM

-164 KGNLIIDGDSKR
+164 KGNLIIDGDAKR

-190 VQKKISKRQ
+190 TAKKVSKRQ

-258 EDLELRILFLE
+258 EDLELRTLFLD
-269 ARDQGIIR
+269 ARDKGVIR

-282 YTYGEGIS
+282 YVYGDGIS

-295 DVAISWMRDPRNKK
+295 DVVISWMRDPRNKK
-309 LLESIKRD
+309 ILESIKRD
-317 TYPDLEVNNPKALE
+317 TYPELEVTNPEALK
-331 KLNNEN
+331 KLNKEN